1 MEKDKFVVI
10 QSWMLNYD
18 LSTKELLTYAVIYGF
33 SQDEKSSFYGSLQ
46 YLADWTKTSKSQV
59 QVVLK
64 KLLAKGL
71 LNKSWKFENNIKQC
85 FYQALRPNI
94 EDSQDKYTI
103 PTISTGDSQDKY
115 GYTDDNHAPIPTT
128 ATNNKYI
135 INLKE
140 RENKGESLS
149 QDFSN
154 PTFEQ
159 MSEEEKAWTIE
170 QQPKAFSD
178 EIFNVFKK
186 GAMPCANGNDIS
198 FLMRDFKNGMAK
210 IRKDYSYLTHEE
222 IIKACKNYVT
232 IVNSPQTYL
241 NTKLSFER
249 FVQMKNFADFL
260 PANFIYENFIS
271 FDKKKQYEEEN
282 QQQQQQ
288 RKRICYDICLNCKNK
303 SLYWSNEKQVYVCE
317 DCGATYSYEEIS
329 ERKIV

>member
-10 QSWMLNYD
+10 QSWMLDYD
-18 LSTKELLTYAVIYGF
+18 LSTKELLIYAVIYGF
-33 SQDEKSSFYGSLQ
+33 SQDEKAIFYGSRQ
-46 YLADWTKTSKSQV
+46 YIANWTKTSLRQTQRILDSLV
-59 QVVLK
+59 ER
-64 KLLAKGL
+64 
-71 LNKSWKFENNIKQC
+71 KFLRKTFQYENNVKKC
-85 FYQALRPNI
+85 FYQALKPNVNLSLPMPLCPTPSDTMTLR
-94 EDSQDKYTI
+94 ECQDVTE
-103 PTISTGDSQDKY
+103 ISDTMA
-115 GYTDDNHAPIPTT
+115 H
-128 ATNNKYI
+128 NNKYI

-232 IVNSPQTYL
+232 TVNSPQTYL
-241 NTKLSFER
+241 TTKLSFER

-271 FDKKKQYEEEN
+271 FDKKKQYEEEK